1 MKKEKFEAG
10 KGRNRP
16 QQVRTKEDLLEKMG
30 PSVAQAVD
38 NHQST
43 NSRGRSRKEMGE
55 SSNVGERKEQ
65 QTKAKGQGESF
76 WKMTKKEDDYAIETY
91 LLEKVDTVR
100 ESL

>member
-1 MKKEKFEAG
+1 
-10 KGRNRP
+10 
-16 QQVRTKEDLLEKMG
+16 
-30 PSVAQAVD
+30 
-38 NHQST
+38 
-43 NSRGRSRKEMGE
+43 MGE